1 MILDESFGLTSDSD
15 LIFST
20 IYGLE
25 LGSRDDTGESIVFLS
40 SLCASDVIVFDLVIS
55 FGAIVMFVG
64 NLDKWA
70 IEVGGSKNGSAEPND
85 NGLFKELGSVFTNLG
100 GTFGRR
106 LDGGITKF
114 DCV

>member
-1 MILDESFGLTSDSD
+1 MNPIRVVVEKSKFVTKSKIL
-15 LIFST
+15 I
-20 IYGLE
+20 
-25 LGSRDDTGESIVFLS
+25 RNSIKTNV
-40 SLCASDVIVFDLVIS
+40 
-55 FGAIVMFVG
+55 VG

-85 NGLFKELGSVFTNLG
+85 NGLFKELGSVFTNLV
-100 GTFGRR
+100 GTFERR